1 MTSIR
6 RALLA
11 VGATLLIAGT
21 IGCGAAEIGEECD
34 TSNSTDECVDGA
46 VCTNEADGVNR
57 CRKLCNDMADCPAGT
72 SCNGI
77 SGGSNKSCQP
87 D

>member
-6 RALLA
+6 PWALVVCLA
-11 VGATLLIAGT
+11 LAAGL
-21 IGCGAAEIGEECD
+21 GCGAADLGEQCD

-57 CRKLCNDMADCPAGT
+57 CRKLCTTMADCPAMT

>member
-1 MTSIR
+1 MNTVR
-6 RALLA
+6 RAIVWASL
-11 VGATLLIAGT
+11 TLTFAFAL
-21 IGCGAAEIGEECD
+21 GCGAAEIGEQCD

-46 VCTNEADGVNR
+46 VCTNEAGGINR
-57 CRKLCNDMADCPAGT
+57 CRKLCVEMADCPAGT